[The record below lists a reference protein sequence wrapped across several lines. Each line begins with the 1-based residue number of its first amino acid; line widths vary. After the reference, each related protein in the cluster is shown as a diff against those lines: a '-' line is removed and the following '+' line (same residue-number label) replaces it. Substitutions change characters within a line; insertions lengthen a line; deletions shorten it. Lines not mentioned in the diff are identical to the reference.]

1 MHGLRTIV
9 KLNKVEQDFV
19 DHILTAPRP
28 PEQNLLEVW
37 RDWKQEQNKALADV
51 TVPLHSN

>member
-1 MHGLRTIV
+1 MHGLNQII
-9 KLNKVEQDFV
+9 KMNAEQQKFIDDV
-19 DHILTAPRP
+19 LSAPRP

-37 RDWKQEQNKALADV
+37 RDWKQEQAKAKADV